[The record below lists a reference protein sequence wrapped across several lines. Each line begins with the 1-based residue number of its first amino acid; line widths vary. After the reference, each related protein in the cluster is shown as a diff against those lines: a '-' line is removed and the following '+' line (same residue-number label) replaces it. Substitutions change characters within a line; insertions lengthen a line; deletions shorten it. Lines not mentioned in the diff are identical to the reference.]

1 MQSHRSI
8 ALRRLVL
15 ALIAIGAVTSA
26 LLIADSADATRA
38 VAVQRDPQM
47 ALPEEAWFGV

>member
-38 VAVQRDPQM
+38 VAVRLNPQM
-47 ALPEEAWFGV
+47 GLPEQAQLGV